1 MSKRLVVCL
10 VLAVILVGCATT
22 QQNSLAGDWSGTLNL
37 GGGSLRL
44 IFHITESNDEYSTTI
59 ESVDQG
65 NAMIPTEME
74 LDGDSVTFTVEQLNV
89 EYIATISGDQIVGVF
104 NQNGLSMPNYTISRN
119 E

>member
-1 MSKRLVVCL
+1 MSKRLVGSL
-10 VLAVILVGCATT
+10 VLIVFLAGCATT
-22 QQNSLAGDWSGTLNL
+22 EQNSLAGDWSGTLNL

-44 IFHITESNDEYSTTI
+44 VFHITESDDGYSTI
-59 ESVDQG
+59 LESVDQG

-74 LDGDSVTFTVEQLNV
+74 LDGDSVTFIVEQLNV

-104 NQNGLSMPNYTISRN
+104 NQFGMSMPNYTITRN